1 MTLNDMD
8 TIDRAATLLGT
19 GLMFLGI
26 VVLGIVETFTGEPF
40 GAAPLTNEAGEVIAQ
55 PTVDPAI
62 RTGLVVAGLV
72 VLGIWGLY
80 KMARPVPKTDGAT
93 DTDAETATH

>member
-1 MTLNDMD
+1 MTLTEMD
-8 TIDRAATLLGT
+8 TIDRAAMLLGT

-26 VVLGIVETFTGEPF
+26 VVLGLVETFTGEPY
-40 GAAPLTNEAGEVIAQ
+40 GAAPLTNDAGEIIAQ

-72 VLGIWGLY
+72 VLGLWAVY
-80 KMARPVPKTDGAT
+80 KMAQPVPETEQAA
-93 DTDAETATH
+93 DADAATH